1 MENVIKP
8 IVYGA
13 RIKDNKIL
21 ENSTSGGLFTAVSDL
36 IIKNGGVVCGAI
48 YDSNYE
54 VKHVITNSKDIRDKM
69 RGAKYVQ
76 SDMGNVISEI
86 LSNLKENR
94 VVLFSGTPCQVVA
107 VKNVAKAKKLD
118 SNLITMDIICHGVP
132 SPQVFKKHIE
142 LIEQKYGLIKSYLFR
157 DKKKGWRGQ
166 NVTIIT
172 EKGVVPDKD
181 AKIFT
186 SLYFNS
192 LIIRPSCFECPFSS
206 VKREGDISIGDFWGI
221 SKEKNEFDDNL
232 GISQVM
238 LNSKKGIEIF
248 NDIKKDLE
256 FFEVKTDSFIQPN
269 MQKPTLKNECSN
281 SFWNKYYKKGL
292 KNSRLFLDTLN
303 YRLLPYRIWNKLS
316 RMRK

>member
-221 SKEKNEFDDNL
+221 SKEKMNL
-232 GISQVM
+232 MI
-238 LNSKKGIEIF
+238 
-248 NDIKKDLE
+248 
-256 FFEVKTDSFIQPN
+256 
-269 MQKPTLKNECSN
+269 
-281 SFWNKYYKKGL
+281 
-292 KNSRLFLDTLN
+292 
-303 YRLLPYRIWNKLS
+303 IWVF
-316 RMRK
+316 RK